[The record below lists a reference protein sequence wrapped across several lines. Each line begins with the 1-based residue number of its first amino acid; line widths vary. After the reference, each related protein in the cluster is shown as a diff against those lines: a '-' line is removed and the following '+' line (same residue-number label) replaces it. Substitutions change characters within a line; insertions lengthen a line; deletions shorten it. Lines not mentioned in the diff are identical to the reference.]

1 MGPSQRW
8 WQSNA
13 AQLLLIT
20 FAMWVGVFVSRTT
33 VGPFQEA
40 MRLDLGLTDHELAL
54 LAGPAHHS
62 AAAIAAIPA
71 GLMVDRWSRVRAL
84 SIFTFLTIVAVIAMA
99 LAPDFK
105 SLFVARFVLGLVSM
119 VPLIAAF
126 SLIADLY
133 SPETR
138 GRATGVFLAGE
149 VTGGPAA
156 FAIGGVVIVM
166 LGASGDAWRWA
177 MLWMAVPAL
186 LLLPPLVLL
195 REPPRTGSLQQ
206 KPKVKRSLV
215 ELWRFRT
222 VVMPLIAARVMV
234 WIADGSAIVWAAP
247 LLQRKFDLPPE
258 RVGAVVGTTLLVAG
272 VVAPLMAGVL
282 NDFCQRAGGP
292 RRTMLVLSGLSI
304 VMTPL
309 GFFAL
314 APDALIASILLI
326 AFLTT
331 GVTISG
337 AAMMVGNVVIPNE
350 LRGLFMSIS
359 VVVGTVVAG
368 FAPLLVSTLT
378 TAFGGPE
385 QIAPAMTVVSV
396 SATVVGFAIFIAGYR
411 WFPRAA
417 IT

>member
-1 MGPSQRW
+1 MKWPTW
-8 WQSNA
+8 WQSST

-20 FAMWVGVFVSRTT
+20 FALWIGVFVSRTT

-40 MRLDLGLTDHELAL
+40 MRLDLGLTDNDLAL

-71 GLMVDRWSRVRAL
+71 GLMVDRWSRVR
-84 SIFTFLTIVAVIAMA
+84 ILTIFSLLTIAAVIAMA

-105 SLFVARFVLGLVSM
+105 SLFAARFVLGLVSM

-126 SLIADLY
+126 SLIADHF

-156 FAIGGVVIVM
+156 FAIGGVVLAA
-166 LGASGDAWRWA
+166 LGAAGDAWRSS
-177 MLWMAVPAL
+177 MLWMAIPAFL
-186 LLLPPLVLL
+186 LLLPLVLL
-195 REPPRTGSLQQ
+195 REPPRTGSIAE
-206 KPKVKRSLV
+206 KPKVKSSLI
-215 ELWRFRT
+215 ELWRYRT
-222 VVMPLIAARVMV
+222 VVLPLLAARIMV

-247 LLQRKFDLPPE
+247 LLQRRFDLPPE
-258 RVGAVVGTTLLVAG
+258 KVGAVVGTTLLVAG
-272 VVAPLMAGVL
+272 VAAPLVAGLL

-292 RRTMLVLSGLSI
+292 RRTMLVLSGLS
-304 VMTPL
+304 VAMVPL

-314 APDALIASILLI
+314 APDAIVASVLLV

-350 LRGLFMSIS
+350 LRGLFMSVS
-359 VVVGTVVAG
+359 VLAGTVVAG
-368 FAPLLVSTLT
+368 LAPMLVSALT

-396 SATVVGFAIFIAGYR
+396 SATVLGFAIFLVGYR
-411 WFPRAA
+411 WFPRTA